1 MEVVSDISGFLG
13 PVFDVGDADFEVQ
26 VLERSRRQAVVVDL
40 WAPWCGPCKTL
51 GPMLEEAVAA
61 TGGEVVLAKVNV
73 DENPAISQM
82 FQVQSIPAV
91 YAVRDG
97 QVVDGFVGAQGRS
110 EIDAF
115 IGRLGSD
122 PVAEMVNGLIERRDE
137 LGLRAVLE
145 TDPAS
150 EAAIVALADILVERD
165 ANEEALAL
173 LERIPESDEV
183 RRVKAAARVG
193 SVAPD
198 DDFDSELESLLERVK
213 GDDEARQRFVDILEL
228 MGPHDPRTAAYR
240 KQLTARLF

>member
-1 MEVVSDISGFLG
+1 MSEISGSQG
-13 PVFDVGDADFEVQ
+13 AVFDVSDADFESQ

-91 YAVRDG
+91 YAIRDG
-97 QVVDGFVGAQGRS
+97 QVVDGFVGAQGRT

-115 IGRLGSD
+115 IGRLGAD
-122 PVAEMVNGLIERRDE
+122 PMAEMIQGLVERRDE

-145 TDPAS
+145 SDP
-150 EAAIVALADILVERD
+150 
-165 ANEEALAL
+165 
-173 LERIPESDEV
+173 
-183 RRVKAAARVG
+183 
-193 SVAPD
+193 
-198 DDFDSELESLLERVK
+198 
-213 GDDEARQRFVDILEL
+213 
-228 MGPHDPRTAAYR
+228 
-240 KQLTARLF
+240 

>member
-1 MEVVSDISGFLG
+1 VKIVSEIPGFQG
-13 PVFDVGDADFEVQ
+13 AVFDVGDADFESQ

-51 GPMLEEAVAA
+51 GPMLEEAVAV

-91 YAVRDG
+91 YAIRDG

-115 IGRLGSD
+115 IGRLGVD
-122 PVAEMVNGLIERRDE
+122 PKAELVHGLVERRDE
-137 LGLRAVLE
+137 LGLRAFLE
-145 TDPAS
+145 SDPS
-150 EAAIVALADILVERD
+150 NEAVIIALADILVQRD
-165 ANEEALAL
+165 AAEEALAL
-173 LERIPESDEV
+173 LERIPETDDA
-183 RRVKAAARVG
+183 RRIKAAARVG
-193 SVAPD
+193 SAVPD
-198 DDFDSELESLLERVK
+198 DDFDQELTSLLDQVK
-213 GDDEARQRFVDILEL
+213 ANDEARQRFIDILEL
-228 MGPHDPRTAAYR
+228 MGPEDPRTAAYR